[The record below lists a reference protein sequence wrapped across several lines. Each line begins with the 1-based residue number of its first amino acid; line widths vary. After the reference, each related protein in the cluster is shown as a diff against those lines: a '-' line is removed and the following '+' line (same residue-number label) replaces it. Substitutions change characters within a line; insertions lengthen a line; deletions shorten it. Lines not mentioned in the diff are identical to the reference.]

1 MQSRVDD
8 YYAAFTKAVAKG
20 RGVSLSD
27 VRDGMGQGRVLGAD
41 MAVEQRMVDGVMTF
55 DEVLRKMQRSA
66 KANASGRNRIEE
78 VRRSIALAAL

>member
-1 MQSRVDD
+1 
-8 YYAAFTKAVAKG
+8 
-20 RGVSLSD
+20 
-27 VRDGMGQGRVLGAD
+27 